1 MKSILTMKYPSAWH
15 GEMWREGAPCGNGVV
30 GALVYGS
37 VDREYILLNHAK
49 LWKGGRV
56 VDIPDVHDAL
66 ANVRHLLDKERPDL
80 ANAVL
85 SNALR
90 SAAYTARTADP
101 LPLGDIRIL
110 RRSERSI
117 TGYRRRIDLEKAEVT
132 VTWKEGGALFTRS
145 AFVSRADGL
154 CYTRLTCTE
163 PGKISVDVTLD
174 VHDRETMTDGAVRNT
189 RTEVIGDIV
198 RYAGDNDSA
207 YAPAQG
213 SYGAVMRVRTT
224 GGRQEQ
230 LGRSIRITDADEVLL
245 VTHVF
250 VGKNR
255 TEAFADSSSLLQ
267 NLTDYDTAL
276 RLHTEKHLAL
286 YRGVDFSISDT
297 VTTSNEELLLD
308 AFGEEASNELMETMY
323 AYGRYLFV
331 CSTAEPDIPD
341 AMPTHLIGLWNGTYQ
356 CFWAFHMF
364 NVNFEMIYW
373 QALSGNQPALL
384 RTALDYVEGFMDDFR
399 ENARKIFGCRGIYID
414 SVNTPESGR
423 AACLADHIIN
433 WTAGAGWV
441 SEHFYDYYRYTGDE
455 DYLRNHALPFMMET
469 ALFYE
474 DFLIVKPDG
483 KLEFTPGTSPENVP
497 SSTMEKFGIKAQVTK
512 NPSMDIAV
520 VRELLTNLLEGS
532 EITGLYTD
540 KRPVWTDMLTR
551 LPDYR
556 YNADGSLKE
565 WADDF
570 YTDNNRHRH
579 HSHLYGIFPGHS
591 IAEDSPEYDAFRLA
605 EDKRMTEGLTSQSSW
620 AMIYMAGINARLKR
634 GEEAWFAL
642 SEMLRYC
649 CMNNL
654 FTVHNDWRR
663 MGSVTCDD
671 MRLAPFQI
679 DANIGFP
686 GVVNEMLLGC
696 ADGTLTF
703 FPALP
708 SRWKTGKLEGLR
720 TVGGWIVSLYWEEE
734 RANVV
739 LSGGFTKDVTVH
751 TSNGW
756 RFTDGSTKKVIEK
769 SEKIT
774 LELLRNPG

>member
-1 MKSILTMKYPSAWH
+1 MKSVLTMKYPSAWH

-30 GALVYGS
+30 GALVYGG
-37 VDREYILLNHAK
+37 VEREYILLNHAE

-56 VDIPDVHDAL
+56 LDIPDVHEAL
-66 ANVRHLLDKERPDL
+66 ANVRHLLDEERPDL

-90 SAAYTARTADP
+90 SAAYTAHTADP

-110 RRSERSI
+110 RRREGSV
-117 TGYRRRIDLEKAEVT
+117 TGYRRYIDLEKAEVT
-132 VTWKEGGALFTRS
+132 VTWKEDGARFTRS
-145 AFVSRADGL
+145 TFVSRADGL
-154 CYTRLTCTE
+154 CYTRIACTE
-163 PGKISVDVTLD
+163 PGRIDIDVTLD
-174 VHDRETMTDGAVRNT
+174 IHDPETMPEGTLKNP
-189 RTEVIGDIV
+189 RTEVIGDTI

-213 SYGAVMRVRTT
+213 SYGAVMRVHTT
-224 GGRQEQ
+224 GGHQEPC
-230 LGRSIRITDADEVLL
+230 GRSIRITAAEEVLL
-245 VTHVF
+245 VTYVF
-250 VGKNR
+250 VGKKR
-255 TEAFADSSSLLQ
+255 AEAFEEGTAILQ
-267 NLTDYDTAL
+267 ELPDYDAVLAL
-276 RLHTEKHLAL
+276 HAKKHLAI
-286 YRGVDFSISDT
+286 YSGVDFSISDT
-297 VTTSNEELLLD
+297 VSSSNEELLLD
-308 AFGEEASNELMETMY
+308 AFDEEASNELMETMY

-331 CSTAEPDIPD
+331 CSTSEPGTPH
-341 AMPTHLIGLWNGTYQ
+341 AMPTHLVGLWNGTYR

-399 ENARKIFGCRGIYID
+399 ENARKVFGCRGIYID

-423 AACLADHIIN
+423 IACLADHILN

-441 SEHFYDYYRYTGDE
+441 AEHFYDYYRYTGDI
-455 DYLRNHALPFMMET
+455 DYLRNHALPFMAET

-483 KLEFTPGTSPENVP
+483 KFEFAPGTSPENVP

-520 VRELLTNLLEGS
+520 LRELLTNLLEGS
-532 EITGLYTD
+532 EITGLYAD
-540 KRPVWTDMLTR
+540 KRAVWEDMLTR

-556 YNADGSLKE
+556 YNTDGSLKE

-570 YTDNNRHRH
+570 YTDDNRHRH
-579 HSHLYGIFPGHS
+579 HSHLYGVFPGHS
-591 IAEDSPEYDAFRLA
+591 VREDSPEYEAFRLA
-605 EDKRMTEGLTSQSSW
+605 EDKRMTEGLSSQSSW
-620 AMIYMAGINARLKR
+620 SMICMAGVNARLKR

-642 SEMLRYC
+642 SEMVRYC

-671 MRLAPFQI
+671 FRIAPFQI

-696 ADGTLTF
+696 ADGTLTL

-720 TVGGWIVSLYWEEE
+720 TVGGRIVSLYWEENH
-734 RANVV
+734 AKAV
-739 LSGGFTKDVTVH
+739 LAGGFTKNMTVR
-751 TSNGW
+751 TANGW
-756 RFTDGSTKKVIEK
+756 MFADRSTENLIENTGT
-769 SEKIT
+769 IT
-774 LELLRNPG
+774 LKLIRNPR